1 MTEEQ
6 ELVKSEYDTS
16 RQIAL
21 DRAEG
26 LGIYAELMIEQDM
39 NKKLS
44 DRIKDQETRC
54 EMLAKNF
61 QVESRLVGDLK
72 SEIEHLN
79 EQLKFKEQTVHN
91 NRTTMGALQNALANE
106 SYECGF
112 QLDSSWI
119 DRETTRK
126 SRYTNPMSPT
136 SRKSYNRQASRFNTF
151 VTKYNEMGTKDLKN
165 EVAKRMTTN
174 QNMFNS
180 RVSVGFTT
188 DFGESQNKFSSGVL
202 PSGNYERKTGLG
214 IPKGPGQL
222 KGVGRMSQSN
232 TVWANRPN
240 FIVEALGAKLAGQKE
255 ELGWSNADTFGDQRE
270 TMQFGRMTRGAKGG
284 QSEKLFPTVERV
296 ETDHS
301 PEPEFEEKVG
311 SMTVNKSKVKFAS
324 GDDENPNSHRSKSRF
339 GSNDLIVIDT
349 HEENLDLEEAEFYD
363 EPELE
368 AQNPFIGQV
377 TPFHSLLAKH
387 MLNSHANYD
396 TPQWAPK
403 SENSVAS
410 LNTLKPS
417 SIMAGLALTQIV
429 SDFTPY
435 KKMVDERVEL
445 NMKLLDLESE
455 LKDANEARD
464 MNITAV
470 MEKSELEGKKMI
482 FMKAQ
487 GALKSINGRI
497 NQILDTTPDTSPKKP
512 KLDPL
517 HNMQSFQTREF
528 AEDVLGE
535 QIDHLKGKLEKL
547 ELHTRGLQSHSDEIS
562 LVLEKKESELLGL
575 ESANSEINAKL
586 DVLEVSKVLDQNL
599 VLELREL
606 LESKEKSIEKFELSQ
621 KTSESEKRALNDILE
636 GSFADKGRLAEQ
648 VIDLGSEI
656 EKREKIIAGLKLR
669 VDGLG
674 KGNAELETFVSQI
687 KKELKDSAEAQE
699 SLAKKGDGLAS
710 ELEKSQK
717 LIEAKDTD
725 LKSAAEKLAAAQNL
739 TDQGKLAL
747 ESKISEHQTA
757 IDAALEK
764 FDSQNKKL
772 ELINENCLD

>member
-1 MTEEQ
+1 
-6 ELVKSEYDTS
+6 
-16 RQIAL
+16 
-21 DRAEG
+21 
-26 LGIYAELMIEQDM
+26 
-39 NKKLS
+39 
-44 DRIKDQETRC
+44 
-54 EMLAKNF
+54 
-61 QVESRLVGDLK
+61 
-72 SEIEHLN
+72 
-79 EQLKFKEQTVHN
+79 
-91 NRTTMGALQNALANE
+91 MGALQNALANE

-136 SRKSYNRQASRFNTF
+136 SRKSYNRKPSRLNTF
-151 VTKYNEMGTKDLKN
+151 VTKYTDMGTKDLKN
-165 EVAKRMTTN
+165 DVAKRMTTN
-174 QNMFNS
+174 INMFNS
-180 RVSVGFTT
+180 RVSNGFTT
-188 DFGESQNKFSSGVL
+188 DNGESRNKFFSGVL
-202 PSGNYERKTGLG
+202 PSGIYERKTGKG
-214 IPKGPGQL
+214 IPKGPGQP

-232 TVWANRPN
+232 TVWANRPSFN
-240 FIVEALGAKLAGQKE
+240 AEAVGAKLAEKKE
-255 ELGWSNADTFGDQRE
+255 DLGWCHADTFGDERE
-270 TMQFGRMTRGAKGG
+270 TMQFGRMSRGTKGG
-284 QSEKLFPTVERV
+284 MSEKLFPTVERV

-301 PEPEFEEKVG
+301 PEPEILGKVG
-311 SMTVNKSKVKFAS
+311 NMTVNKSKVKFAS
-324 GDDENPNSHRSKSRF
+324 GDDENTNSHRSKSRF
-339 GSNDLIVIDT
+339 GSNDLVVIDT
-349 HEENLDLEEAEFYD
+349 DEENLDLEEAEFYD

-368 AQNPFIGQV
+368 DQNPFIGQV

-417 SIMAGLALTQIV
+417 SIIAGLALTKIV

-445 NMKLLDLESE
+445 NMKLLDLESD
-455 LKDANEARD
+455 LKDANEANS
-464 MNITAV
+464 MNFTAV

-482 FMKAQ
+482 FIKAQ

-497 NQILDTTPDTSPKKP
+497 NEILSVTPETSPKKP

-517 HNMQSFQTREF
+517 HNMESFQTREF

-535 QIDHLKGKLEKL
+535 QIDHLKLKLEKL
-547 ELHTRGLQSHSDEIS
+547 ELHTRGLQSHSDDIS

-575 ESANSEINAKL
+575 ESANSELNGRL

-606 LESKEKSIEKFELSQ
+606 LESKEKSIERFESSE
-621 KTSESEKRALNDILE
+621 KTWESEKRALNVILN
-636 GSFADKGRLAEQ
+636 GSLAENDKLAHQ
-648 VIDLGSEI
+648 VTGLGSEI

-674 KGNAELETFVSQI
+674 KGNAELETFVSKI

-710 ELEKSQK
+710 ELEKSQR
-717 LIEAKDTD
+717 LIEAKDLD
-725 LKSAAEKLAAAQNL
+725 LKSAAELLAKAQNL
-739 TDQGKLAL
+739 TDQGVSAL
-747 ESKISEHQTA
+747 ESKISEHQIA
-757 IDAALEK
+757 IDAAQEK
-764 FDSQNKKL
+764 FDLQTKKL
-772 ELINENCLD
+772 KLINENCLD